1 MATSDPEKLTVRKLH
16 ERWPDVLEVTGVV
29 EMAPVAGPKGHS
41 GASGLFVS
49 LRRPGDSPDLDL
61 VADHLTF
68 LNVAR
73 EIVRTL
79 DPAPA
84 DQILASL
91 KRIESLLEK

>member
-16 ERWPDVLEVTGVV
+16 ERWPDVLEVTGVGEAELV
-29 EMAPVAGPKGHS
+29 EDPRGG
-41 GASGLFVS
+41 SGLFVS
-49 LRRPGDSPDLDL
+49 LELRGDSPDLGL
-61 VADHLTF
+61 LADHLTF

-73 EIVRTL
+73 EISRKL
-79 DPAPA
+79 DPTPA